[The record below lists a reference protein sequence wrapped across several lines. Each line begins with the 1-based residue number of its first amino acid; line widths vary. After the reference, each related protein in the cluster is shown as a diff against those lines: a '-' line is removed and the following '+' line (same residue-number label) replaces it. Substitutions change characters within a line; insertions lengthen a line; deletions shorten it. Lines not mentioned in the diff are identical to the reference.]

1 MSRTEQMKFPFL
13 VDEDM
18 QLEIGI
24 PEMEKV
30 SSGYEEEMG
39 MEANDWRDKDSDS
52 RVRKYIR
59 QFMKDGIETEEDAND
74 FFEYNIRNSGLGFS
88 DQDGDGIESILA
100 EEGEASLVDELY
112 NYRF

>member
-13 VDEDM
+13 KDEDM

-24 PEMEKV
+24 PEVGNVPPGFEV
-30 SSGYEEEMG
+30 EMG

-59 QFMKDGIETEEDAND
+59 QLMKDGIETEEDAYE
-74 FFEYNIRNSGLGFS
+74 FLSTISVILGSAFQTKTALVSGLS
-88 DQDGDGIESILA
+88 
-100 EEGEASLVDELY
+100 
-112 NYRF
+112 

>member
-13 VDEDM
+13 MDEDM

-24 PEMEKV
+24 PEVENV
-30 SSGYEEEMG
+30 PPGFEVEMG

-59 QFMKDGIETEEDAND
+59 QLMKDGIETEEDAYE
-74 FFEYNIRNSGLGFS
+74 FFEYNIRNTGLGFS
-88 DQDGDGIESILA
+88 DQDVDGIDSILV
-100 EEGEASLVDELY
+100 EEEASSVDELY

>member
-13 VDEDM
+13 MDQDM

-24 PEMEKV
+24 PEVENV
-30 SSGYEEEMG
+30 PPGFEVEMG
-39 MEANDWRDKDSDS
+39 MEAQDWRDKDSDS

-59 QFMKDGIETEEDAND
+59 QLMKAGIETEEDAYE

-88 DQDGDGIESILA
+88 DQDGDGIDSILV
-100 EEGEASLVDELY
+100 EEEASPVDEFY

>member
-1 MSRTEQMKFPFL
+1 MSKDRQMMFPFL
-13 VDEDM
+13 MDKNM

-24 PEMEKV
+24 PETENV
-30 SSGYEEEMG
+30 PSGYEEEMG

-59 QFMKDGIETEEDAND
+59 QLMQDGIETEKDAYE

-88 DQDGDGIESILA
+88 DQDGEVIDSILA
-100 EEGEASLVDELY
+100 EEEASPVYELY